1 MSNDQTNQP
10 QQSYQSFDDIEDAA
24 EAILGRWTDDQET
37 DLSTDEDEEATSKE
51 DIKETDAFEEY
62 EEDETNEAEEP
73 EEDTPEEEE
82 NLEDPDKEDTA
93 EDTDE
98 EETEEEE
105 ELIEL
110 TDETLVEIPVDGD
123 VKQASI
129 KELKRLY
136 GQEASLTR
144 KSQET
149 AAKRKEADE
158 ALQRADLSYQK
169 LIERAQ
175 ACFKPYS
182 EVDML
187 VASRQMDANEFAKL
201 RQEASEAEQDLKFL
215 TEEADAFYKQAQT
228 DYSKQ
233 HQTAAQECVKVLQN
247 ELPDWGNDLYNDI
260 RQYAVSVG
268 LPSEQVDQYVDPQV
282 IMVLNKARLYD
293 QSKAAAETKKG
304 KAVRIKKTKTG
315 NKVLRSKKAPPSDAD
330 VRIQRQKKAQ
340 NKLRSNAS
348 MSGDLDDI
356 ADALMSRWE
365 QS

>member
-10 QQSYQSFDDIEDAA
+10 QQSQSFDDIEDAA
-24 EAILGRWTDDQET
+24 EAILGRWTDDQAT

-98 EETEEEE
+98 EETEEE

-175 ACFKPYS
+175 ARFKPYS

-215 TEEADAFYKQAQT
+215 TEEAGAFYKQAQA

>member
-10 QQSYQSFDDIEDAA
+10 QQSQQSFDDIEDAA
-24 EAILGRWTDDQET
+24 EAILGRWSDDGSPTDR
-37 DLSTDEDEEATSKE
+37 EDEEATSE
-51 DIKETDAFEEY
+51 ENIKETDAFEEY

-73 EEDTPEEEE
+73 EEDTSKEEEE
-82 NLEDPDKEDTA
+82 EDLEAPDQEDTA
-93 EDTDE
+93 EDTDD

-105 ELIEL
+105 LVEL

-158 ALQRADLSYQK
+158 ALQRADLSYKK

-175 ACFKPYS
+175 ARFKPYS

-215 TEEADAFYKQAQT
+215 TEEADAFYKQVQA

-233 HQTAAQECVKVLQN
+233 HQAAAQECVKVLQK

-268 LPSEQVDQYVDPQV
+268 LPQEQVDQYVDPQV

-304 KAVRIKKTKTG
+304 KAVLVKKANKKT
-315 NKVLRSKKAPPSDAD
+315 KVLRSKKAPPSDAD

-356 ADALMSRWE
+356 ADALMTRWE

>member
-10 QQSYQSFDDIEDAA
+10 QQSQQSFDDIEDAA
-24 EAILGRWTDDQET
+24 EAILGRWTDDQAT

-93 EDTDE
+93 EDTDDE
-98 EETEEEE
+98 EAEE

-175 ACFKPYS
+175 ARFKPYA

-187 VASRQMDANEFAKL
+187 VASRQMDATEFAKL

-215 TEEADAFYKQAQT
+215 TEEAGAFYKQAQT

>member
-10 QQSYQSFDDIEDAA
+10 QQSQQSFDDIEDAA
-24 EAILGRWTDDQET
+24 EAILGRWSDDESPTDR
-37 DLSTDEDEEATSKE
+37 EDEEATSEE

-73 EEDTPEEEE
+73 EEDTSKEEEE
-82 NLEDPDKEDTA
+82 EDLEAPDQEDTA
-93 EDTDE
+93 EDTDD
-98 EETEEEE
+98 EETEEE
-105 ELIEL
+105 LVEL

-158 ALQRADLSYQK
+158 ALQRADLSYKK

-175 ACFKPYS
+175 ARFKPYS

-215 TEEADAFYKQAQT
+215 TEEADAFYKQVQA

-233 HQTAAQECVKVLQN
+233 HQAAAQECVKVLQK

-268 LPSEQVDQYVDPQV
+268 LPQEQVDQYVDPQV

-293 QSKAAAETKKG
+293 QSKAAAEPKG
-304 KAVRIKKTKTG
+304 KSSARKEG
-315 NKVLRSKKAPPSDAD
+315 QQEN
-330 VRIQRQKKAQ
+330 
-340 NKLRSNAS
+340 
-348 MSGDLDDI
+348 
-356 ADALMSRWE
+356 
-365 QS
+365 